1 MSTRR
6 MPTGQGPAR
15 GARPT
20 TSSARPGMQRRAARL
35 QAPAHPGSRAGA
47 THVPH
52 RAPTVDHRAT
62 PRPSGVRRAAG
73 PARRTKAPRGP
84 VRFSGRAAALG
95 LLLLG
100 LMLAYAFPVRT
111 YLAQQAEID
120 RMEKAQIEQHKR
132 IQELTDQLAR
142 WDDDAY
148 VAAQARSRLHLVRKG
163 EQLYVVTAE
172 PQTTGTN
179 APAPAAPWFSQ
190 VWTSVQAADDP
201 SGP

>member
-1 MSTRR
+1 M
-6 MPTGQGPAR
+6 Q
-15 GARPT
+15 
-20 TSSARPGMQRRAARL
+20 SARPGVQRRAART
-35 QAPAHPGSRAGA
+35 QAAAHPASRTGQPFPAHRNP
-47 THVPH
+47 VL
-52 RAPTVDHRAT
+52 DHRAA

-84 VRFSGRAAALG
+84 VRVSGRAAALG

-120 RMEKAQIEQHKR
+120 RMQAAQVDQHKR

-142 WDDDAY
+142 WNDDSY

-163 EQLYVVTAE
+163 ELLYVVTVE
-172 PQTTGTN
+172 PSQTGTDE
-179 APAPAAPWFSQ
+179 PPPPAPWFAQ
-190 VWTSVQAADDP
+190 VWTSVQAADNP